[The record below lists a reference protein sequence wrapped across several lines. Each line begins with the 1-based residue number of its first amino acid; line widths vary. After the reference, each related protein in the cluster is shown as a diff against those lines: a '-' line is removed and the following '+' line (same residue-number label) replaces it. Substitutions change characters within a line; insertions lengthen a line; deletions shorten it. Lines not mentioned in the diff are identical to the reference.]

1 MIIVFTESFELREWN
16 GYNARYIKGV
26 SGSHNGPMYLAEG
39 FADAGH
45 RVYFVS
51 ITNAMEPREYNGVV
65 YCNFDDFQD
74 LEYCDLIVATNN
86 IRDLKILKKIGNY
99 KRLAFIMHNEL
110 FNNDPQFM
118 HMFGPFY
125 RIADDRLAMIYL
137 SQNGKDNI
145 LNMQNFLF
153 PCQNAILPNCLN
165 LKEIIPFQ
173 VEKKENAFVFF
184 PVIERGYGMV
194 RDLLNH
200 FPDFKLITNTYDTNN
215 LKFINPN
222 HQIEFTENSSK
233 LKVYHALSRSKYF
246 VYSLVNY
253 EKIHPHYDKGS
264 IHYDTFGYVVIE
276 AFLHGVIVIA
286 PKMEVF
292 EQIFGD
298 AICYIDTEDII
309 PKHFMS
315 KWKQRNENFGKPILN
330 RYVDK
335 IQFLE
340 DHPEVRQQ
348 YIEKGLE
355 VGKQFCHKKVAKRYL
370 DALFPVSPAVST

>member
-1 MIIVFTESFELREWN
+1 MIIVFTESFELNGWN

-39 FADAGH
+39 LADAGH

-51 ITNAMEPREYNGVV
+51 IINVMEPREYNGVV
-65 YCNFDDFQD
+65 YCNLDNFQT
-74 LEYCDLIVATNN
+74 LEYCDLIVTTNN
-86 IRDLKILKKIGNY
+86 VRDLHIFKKIDNY
-99 KRLAFIMHNEL
+99 KRLAFVMHNEL
-110 FNNDPQFM
+110 FNNDPNNMHNFM
-118 HMFGPFY
+118 PFY
-125 RIADDRLAMIYL
+125 HKANDRLSIIFL
-137 SQNGKDNI
+137 NQNAKDNI
-145 LNMQNFLF
+145 LRMQDFLI
-153 PCQNAILPNCLN
+153 PCVNAILPNCLN

-173 VEKKENAFVFF
+173 AEKKENAFVFF

-194 RDLLNH
+194 RDLLNY
-200 FPDFKLITNTYDTNN
+200 FPDFKLIINTYDTNN
-215 LKFINPN
+215 LQFINSN

-233 LKVYHALSRSKYF
+233 LKVYNALSRGKYF

-253 EKIHPHYDKGS
+253 EKIHPYYDKGS
-264 IHYDTFGYVVIE
+264 IHYDTFGYVVLE
-276 AFLHGVIVIA
+276 ALLHGVIVIA

-292 EQIFGD
+292 EELFGD

-315 KWKQRNENFGKPILN
+315 KWKQQNENFGKPILN

-335 IQFLE
+335 IKFLE

-355 VGKQFCHKKVAKRYL
+355 VGKKFCHKTVAKRYL
-370 DALFPVSPAVST
+370 EARFPVPSIST